1 MKWLLRCGI
10 KVSLPQKRQRDFM
23 SYRNKTYV
31 AFASE
36 DIHLYRL
43 MEAWRENNKIDFD
56 FFDAHD
62 SFISRD
68 TSQRETIKRNLRER
82 MKNAKQVVL
91 IGSPDAKRK
100 GGDNYSFL
108 AYEAELIIELN
119 LPVVVANKGG
129 SRLIKE
135 EFIPAPFLNNDYYT
149 ISVSLQPAIIK
160 FALDDYTEVFRNKT
174 RKGPHYYSEETYK
187 NLGI

>member
-1 MKWLLRCGI
+1 
-10 KVSLPQKRQRDFM
+10 M

-62 SFISRD
+62 LFKSRD

-100 GGDNYSFL
+100 GGDDYSFL
-108 AYEAELIIELN
+108 AHEIELIIEFD

-129 SRLIKE
+129 SRLIEKK
-135 EFIPAPFLNNDYYT
+135 FIPTPFLDADYYT
-149 ISVSLQPAIIK
+149 ISVSLQPAIIQ
-160 FALDDYTEVFRNKT
+160 FALDKYVEVFKNKT
-174 RKGPHYYSEETYK
+174 NKGPHYYMDKVYK
-187 NLGI
+187 NLGV